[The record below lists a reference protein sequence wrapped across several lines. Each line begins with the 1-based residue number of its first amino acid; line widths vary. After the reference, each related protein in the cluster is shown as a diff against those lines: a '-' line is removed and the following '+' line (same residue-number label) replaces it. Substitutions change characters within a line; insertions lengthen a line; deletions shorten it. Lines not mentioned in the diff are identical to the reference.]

1 MRADNRT
8 EKSAKKKKRKK
19 KRYLLRLVI
28 IIAACIGLH
37 FVLHIDYFTIDG
49 ITVAGNKAISD
60 EEITKLSEIKVGD
73 NIFDAHP
80 VFAQRRIKKNLY
92 IEDVDVK
99 RLLPNMIEIVVD
111 ERSGKAQLAM
121 DKKFV
126 IVDEEGRVLEIAK
139 EEQKVTSIADV
150 EVKKAKA
157 DKELEVDEKDEDV
170 YNKALA
176 LINAA
181 EAGDL
186 YFKKI
191 VIQGNA
197 VEAYIY
203 DTLVCKG
210 IYSDVM
216 KCIENGALK
225 ATVFDLY
232 QKDREKG
239 VINIGSNNYCSFTP
253 KK

>member
-8 EKSAKKKKRKK
+8 KKSAKKKKRRK

-157 DKELEVDEKDEDV
+157 DRELEVDEKDEDV

-181 EAGDL
+181 EVGDL

-210 IYSDVM
+210 KYSDVM

>member
-8 EKSAKKKKRKK
+8 QKSVKKKKRKK

-28 IIAACIGLH
+28 IIAACIALH

-60 EEITKLSEIKVGD
+60 EEIKKLSEIKVGE

-80 VFAQRRIKKNLY
+80 VFAQKRIKKNLY
-92 IEDVDVK
+92 IEDVDVDRK
-99 RLLPNMIEIVVD
+99 LPNMIEIVVD
-111 ERSGKAQLAM
+111 ERSGKAQIV
-121 DKKFV
+121 KGKEFV
-126 IVDEEGRVLEIAK
+126 IIDDEGKVLEIAK
-139 EEQKVTSIADV
+139 EEQQVTVITDV
-150 EVKKAKA
+150 KARKA
-157 DKELEVDEKDEDV
+157 RLDKAIEVDDKDEET
-170 YNKALA
+170 YNKA
-176 LINAA
+176 IEIIKAA
-181 EAGDL
+181 EIGDL

-191 VIQGNA
+191 TIHGNS

-203 DTLVCKG
+203 DTLVCEG
-210 IYSDVM
+210 NYADVM
-216 KCIENGALK
+216 KCIESGALK

>member
-8 EKSAKKKKRKK
+8 QKSVKKKKRKK
-19 KRYLLRLVI
+19 KRYLLKLAI
-28 IIAACIGLH
+28 IIAACIALH
-37 FVLHIDYFTIDG
+37 FILHIDYFTIAG
-49 ITVAGNKAISD
+49 ITVAGNKAIPD
-60 EEITKLSEIKVGD
+60 EEIKKLSEIEVGD

-80 VFAQRRIKKNLY
+80 FFAQKRIKENLY

-99 RLLPNMIEIVVD
+99 RMLPNRIEIVVD
-111 ERSGKAQLAM
+111 ERSGKAQM
-121 DKKFV
+121 TKGKEFV
-126 IVDEEGRVLEIAK
+126 IIDEEGRVLEIAK
-139 EEQKVTSIADV
+139 EEQKVTVIADV
-150 EVKKAKA
+150 EVQKAKP
-157 DKELEVDEKDEDV
+157 DKEVEVKDKDEEV

-181 EAGDL
+181 ETGDL

-203 DTLVCKG
+203 DTLICKG
-210 IYSDVM
+210 KYTDVM
-216 KCIENGALK
+216 KCIESGALK

>member
-8 EKSAKKKKRKK
+8 QKSVKKKKRKK
-19 KRYLLRLVI
+19 KRYLLKLVI
-28 IIAACIGLH
+28 IIAACVALY
-37 FVLHIDYFTIDG
+37 FVLHINYFTIAG

-60 EEITKLSEIKVGD
+60 EEIKKLSEIEVGD

-80 VFAQRRIKKNLY
+80 VFAQKRIKKNLY
-92 IEDVDVK
+92 IENVDVK
-99 RLLPNMIEIVVD
+99 RMLPNRIEIVVD
-111 ERSGKAQLAM
+111 ERSGKAQIING
-121 DKKFV
+121 KEFV
-126 IVDEEGRVLEIAK
+126 IIDEEGRVLEIAK
-139 EEQKVTSIADV
+139 EEQEVTVISDV
-150 EVKKAKA
+150 EVKKAKP
-157 DKELEVDEKDEDV
+157 DKDVEVEEKDADV
-170 YNKALA
+170 YDKAISI
-176 LINAA
+176 INAA

-191 VIQGNA
+191 VIQGNV

-210 IYSDVM
+210 NYADIM
-216 KCIENGALK
+216 KCIESGALK

-232 QKDREKG
+232 QKDKEKG

>member
-210 IYSDVM
+210 KYSDVM

>member
-8 EKSAKKKKRKK
+8 QKSVKKKKRKK

-28 IIAACIGLH
+28 IIAACIALH
-37 FVLHIDYFTIDG
+37 FVLHIEYFTIDG

-80 VFAQRRIKKNLY
+80 IFAQKRIKKNLY
-92 IEDVDVK
+92 IEAVDVK
-99 RLLPNMIEIVVD
+99 RKLPNMIEIVVK
-111 ERSGKAQLAM
+111 ERSGKAQLTM
-121 DKKFV
+121 GKEFV

-139 EEQKVTSIADV
+139 EEQKVTVIADV
-150 EVKKAKA
+150 EVKKAKL
-157 DKELEVDEKDEDV
+157 DKDVQVRDKYEDV
-170 YNKALA
+170 YNKALS
-176 LINAA
+176 LINEA

-191 VIQGNA
+191 IIQGNA

-210 IYSDVM
+210 KYADVM
-216 KCIENGALK
+216 KCIESGALK

-239 VINIGSNNYCSFTP
+239 VINVGSNNYCSFTP